1 MFYLIFAI
9 VSFLVLMVLGGVVSH
24 WDDEY
29 FVMSFG
35 FSIMI
40 TFFIT
45 FVIFMYIDRK
55 ETNQC
60 LEKNLRI
67 VPNIIYTSDSSRKIL
82 QYNFEDEVHEIEL
95 KKENSD
101 FYIPE
106 SLLLIE
112 PCLNKIQIK
121 K

>member
-9 VSFLVLMVLGGVVSH
+9 VLFFVLMVIFGFLFEWSENLIGI
-24 WDDEY
+24 
-29 FVMSFG
+29 SFG
-35 FSIMI
+35 FSTMI
-40 TFFIT
+40 TIIAT
-45 FVIFMYIDRK
+45 LIIFAYNDQK

-67 VPNIIYTSDSSRKIL
+67 VPKIIYTSDNSRKIL
-82 QYNFEDEVHEIEL
+82 QYNFENKVREIEL

-101 FYIPE
+101 YYIPE
-106 SLLLIE
+106 SIILIE

>member
-1 MFYLIFAI
+1 MVYIIIAI
-9 VSFLVLMVLGGVVSH
+9 VLFLVLMVIFGFLCEWNDKHFGVSFAFSSVVSM
-24 WDDEY
+24 WILL
-29 FVMSFG
+29 FV
-35 FSIMI
+35 
-40 TFFIT
+40 
-45 FVIFMYIDRK
+45 FVYNDQK

-67 VPNIIYTSDSSRKIL
+67 VPKIIYTSDSSRKIL
-82 QYNFEDEVHEIEL
+82 QYSFEDKVREIEL

-101 FYIPE
+101 YYIPE

>member
-9 VSFLVLMVLGGVVSH
+9 VLFLSLMVLGGLFLH
-24 WDDEY
+24 WNDEY
-29 FVMSFG
+29 FVKTFG

-45 FVIFMYIDRK
+45 FVIFMYNERK

-67 VPNIIYTSDSSRKIL
+67 VPKIIYTSDSSRKIL
-82 QYNFEDEVHEIEL
+82 QYNFEDKVREIEL

-101 FYIPE
+101 YYIPE

-112 PCLNKIQIK
+112 PCLNNLEIK